1 MGPFQVTILGCSSAT
16 PTFDRHP
23 TSQFLVANDRHFLID
38 CGEAAQIQLRKFKLK
53 FSRINQIFISHL
65 HGDHIFGLP
74 GLLSTFHLS
83 GRTNPLTLFGPPGLK
98 EILDVTFKYSETV
111 LRFPLHFIPIDAH
124 EPKVIFE
131 DKMLE
136 VSTIPL
142 RHRIPCTGFLFKEK
156 QYPRSLIKERVEDL
170 PLELLPR
177 LKKGEDVTLDDGTV
191 IRSID
196 VSRDPVSSRSYAF
209 CSDTA
214 YDESIIPYIKGVSVL
229 YHEATF
235 SSEMNKRA
243 KETFHST
250 ASQAATIAKMAGVGR
265 LYIGH
270 YSARYSDLS
279 PLLKEAREIFPETY
293 LSKEG
298 ESYDC

>member
-53 FSRINQIFISHL
+53 FSKINQIFISHL

-83 GRTNPLTLFGPPGLK
+83 GRTNGLTIYGPEGLK
-98 EILDVTFKYSETV
+98 EILDVTFKYSETN
-111 LRFPLHFIPIDAH
+111 LRFPLTLVPVDPFNSR
-124 EPKVIFE
+124 VIYE

-136 VSTIPL
+136 VVSIPL
-142 RHRIPCTGFLFKEK
+142 KHRIPCSGFLFREK
-156 QYPRSLIKERVEDL
+156 KYPRSLIKDLVEDL
-170 PLELLPR
+170 PLEVLPR
-177 LKKGEDVTLDDGTV
+177 LKKGEDVVLENGRLV
-191 IRSID
+191 KSAD
-196 VSRDPVSSRSYAF
+196 VSREPATPRSYAF

-214 YDESIIPYIKGVSVL
+214 YDESIIPYIKDVSVL

-235 SSEMNKRA
+235 SSELSKRA

-250 ASQAATIAKMAGVGR
+250 AQQAATIAKKSNAGK

-279 PLLKEAREIFPETY
+279 VLLREAREIFPETY

-298 ESYDC
+298 ETYDC